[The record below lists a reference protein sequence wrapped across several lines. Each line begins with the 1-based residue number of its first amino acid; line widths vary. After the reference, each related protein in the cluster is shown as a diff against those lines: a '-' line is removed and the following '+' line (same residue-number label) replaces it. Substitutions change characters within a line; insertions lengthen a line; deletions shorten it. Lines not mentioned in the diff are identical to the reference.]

1 MESRSGDTYNPHHL
15 KSSPVFTMIVSSS
28 GRTICRSPSTNL
40 EPPVPPVRTV
50 IMPPSEHSPHRQ
62 QRRLGAA
69 PANRCVPLLV
79 LRTVLPILDKPAI
92 SVATRIPSPRC
103 ALAILPDAARAFPD

>member
-1 MESRSGDTYNPHHL
+1 MESRSGDTYSPHHR

-50 IMPPSEHSPHRQ
+50 IMPPSEHSPYRQ

-79 LRTVLPILDKPAI
+79 LRTVLRILDKSAI
-92 SVATRIPSPRC
+92 SVELESPR
-103 ALAILPDAARAFPD
+103 LGVLSQF